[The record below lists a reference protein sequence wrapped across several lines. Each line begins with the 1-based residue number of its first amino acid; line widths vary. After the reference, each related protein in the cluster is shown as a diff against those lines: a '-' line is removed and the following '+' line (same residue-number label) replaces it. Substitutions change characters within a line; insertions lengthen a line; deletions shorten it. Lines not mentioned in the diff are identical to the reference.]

1 MIYDFKAM
9 RKHLILAATALVLA
23 ACGNDEN
30 IDNNGPVELRL
41 SSGIE
46 VQTRAAHNLDTQL
59 KNGESVHVWVDDA
72 GTDAGL
78 YQDNTLTAG
87 NNGVLTGGET
97 MYFPASGNAA
107 DIYAIH
113 GNFLTDL
120 TSFWGES
127 VTHEVATNQKSEG
140 GNYAASD
147 LVYCKMEEVARTT
160 STVQLNFKHLL
171 SKVEIVLVQGA
182 GAPEITSAAILNT
195 KLQAI
200 FTPAKANETITVTAA
215 GEVTDSNPI
224 EIDCG
229 ITDEATAQAD
239 SDEGKVLNEAII
251 VPQTLAA
258 NTPFIR
264 VTTSDGGQ
272 LIYSLPAE
280 TTFDLGKR
288 YRYTVTA
295 NLTGLNV
302 TASIDDWGDGS
313 LNNEGDAVMQ

>member
-1 MIYDFKAM
+1 M
-9 RKHLILAATALVLA
+9 
-23 ACGNDEN
+23 
-30 IDNNGPVELRL
+30 
-41 SSGIE
+41 
-46 VQTRAAHNLDTQL
+46 
-59 KNGESVHVWVDDA
+59 
-72 GTDAGL
+72 
-78 YQDNTLTAG
+78 
-87 NNGVLTGGET
+87 
-97 MYFPASGNAA
+97 
-107 DIYAIH
+107 
-113 GNFLTDL
+113 
-120 TSFWGES
+120 
-127 VTHEVATNQKSEG
+127 THEVATNQKSEG
-140 GNYAASD
+140 GNYAVSD
-147 LVYCKMEEVARTT
+147 LVYGKLTDVVRTKETVAL
-160 STVQLNFKHLL
+160 SLKHLL

-280 TTFDLGKR
+280 TTFDPGKR

>member
-1 MIYDFKAM
+1 MK
-9 RKHLILAATALVLA
+9 KQLILAAAALALA

-87 NNGVLTGGET
+87 DNGVLTGGET

-113 GNFLTDL
+113 GNFPTAW
-120 TSFWGES
+120 TAFWGES
-127 VTHEVATNQKSEG
+127 VTHEVETNQKSNVTTAGEG
-140 GNYAASD
+140 YAVSD
-147 LVYCKMEEVARTT
+147 LVYGKLTDVVRTKETVAL
-160 STVQLNFKHLL
+160 SLKHLL

-195 KLQAI
+195 KLQTI

-280 TTFDLGKR
+280 TTFDPGKR